1 MHNLW
6 RVHLSYQNAMFL
18 VILLLILPVLI
29 KPLYKKL
36 ILETIRPLKLNQK
49 LIVMT
54 QVHQMIN
61 ILILIEKWP
70 HWKETFKSAYL
81 PVDFFYS
88 MTLSSNVKK
97 IVREK
102 KLNVKLNLIMYV
114 KQMTQTLKLKLLI
127 NFPCLLMNFLV
138 FQKIL
143 LKIYFM
149 RMLSIFH

>member
-18 VILLLILPVLI
+18 VILLLILHVLI

-49 LIVMT
+49 LIMT

-61 ILILIEKWP
+61 ILILTEKRS

-88 MTLSSNVKK
+88 MTLSPNVKK

-143 LKIYFM
+143 LKICFM

>member
-18 VILLLILPVLI
+18 VILLLILHVLI

-49 LIVMT
+49 LIAMT

-61 ILILIEKWP
+61 ILILIEKRS

-88 MTLSSNVKK
+88 MTLSPNVKK

-143 LKIYFM
+143 LKICFM